1 MLGGGNP
8 VGSSNPAGVG
18 SSINYVGK
26 HAYAYSGPINID
38 QTSDGI
44 TMLQF
49 SSGNQYILG
58 TTIMGRNDFSGDD
71 IVYRIEFDG
80 QLVGVFGTSNYNLGT
95 TNTNI
100 DILIPP
106 NTNVRISARNI
117 SADTDR
123 ECFALLTGEVYA

>member
-1 MLGGGNP
+1 
-8 VGSSNPAGVG
+8 
-18 SSINYVGK
+18 
-26 HAYAYSGPINID
+26 
-38 QTSDGI
+38 
-44 TMLQF
+44 MLQF